1 MENDKRKQRAT
12 VLPPIL
18 GDDGKLL
25 KLKLRDF
32 PATRDGML
40 LYCDYNIASWQERRR
55 RAETA
60 SNPTTR
66 KEAKLEKMRI
76 RLTQLELEIM
86 KEKGDDSV

>member
-1 MENDKRKQRAT
+1 MENRKQRAT

-25 KLKLRDF
+25 KLKLHDF

-40 LYCDYNIASWQERRR
+40 LYCDYNIAAWQDRRR
-55 RAETA
+55 RAEKAT
-60 SNPTTR
+60 NPTTR
-66 KEAKLEKMRI
+66 KEAKLEKMKA